1 MESVI
6 AAAVTGAL
14 TLIGVLISNSR
25 SQAVIEVKLDE
36 LSSRVDK
43 HNNMIERTYRL
54 EQDVAV
60 IRNDI
65 EQMRKAVLQWATFLT
80 PTNGNGAWR
89 AQSCRALSAW
99 WWRTST

>member
-65 EQMRKAVLQWATFLT
+65 EQMRKAV
-80 PTNGNGAWR
+80 
-89 AQSCRALSAW
+89 
-99 WWRTST
+99 

>member
-65 EQMRKAVLQWATFLT
+65 DQMRKAV
-80 PTNGNGAWR
+80 
-89 AQSCRALSAW
+89 
-99 WWRTST
+99 

>member
-25 SQAVIEVKLDE
+25 SQAAIEVKLDE

-65 EQMRKAVLQWATFLT
+65 EQMRKA
-80 PTNGNGAWR
+80 G
-89 AQSCRALSAW
+89 
-99 WWRTST
+99 

>member
-65 EQMRKAVLQWATFLT
+65 DQIRKAV
-80 PTNGNGAWR
+80 
-89 AQSCRALSAW
+89 
-99 WWRTST
+99 

>member
-43 HNNMIERTYRL
+43 HNNNMIERTYRL

-65 EQMRKAVLQWATFLT
+65 EQMRKAV
-80 PTNGNGAWR
+80 
-89 AQSCRALSAW
+89 
-99 WWRTST
+99 

>member
-14 TLIGVLISNSR
+14 TLVGVPISNSR

-43 HNNMIERTYRL
+43 HNNTIERTYRL

-65 EQMRKAVLQWATFLT
+65 ERCGRRYDSGRLSEQQRVAVA
-80 PTNGNGAWR
+80 PGANHR
-89 AQSCRALSAW
+89 AGRCQRW